1 MYTNKLDEILQGLEK
16 PDGSVQFPAKTC
28 ADLKMCHSDIENGM
42 TYFAFNYFFPFEMNK
57 VRKSLRKNKLLIAF
71 KFYKCSFLLPG
82 DYTLDPNLGS
92 SGDAFNAHC
101 NFDSEPTGETCIAPR
116 QALFEKKKW
125 VTEGED
131 KWRWFLRDIALD
143 QQVSISFRALNLTS
157 LCPTLDEFRDLVWS
171 FFG

>member
-16 PDGSVQFPAKTC
+16 PDGSEQFPAKTC

-42 TYFAFNYFFPFEMNK
+42 TYFAFNYLFPFETNEITE
-57 VRKSLRKNKLLIAF
+57 SLRKNKLLRVF
-71 KFYKCSFLLPG
+71 KLYKCPLLLPG

-125 VTEGED
+125 VAGDD

-143 QQVSISFRALNLTS
+143 EEVSIFIQSIGLNIAVSYFR
-157 LCPTLDEFRDLVWS
+157 
-171 FFG
+171 

>member
-1 MYTNKLDEILQGLEK
+1 M
-16 PDGSVQFPAKTC
+16 
-28 ADLKMCHSDIENGM
+28 
-42 TYFAFNYFFPFEMNK
+42 FA
-57 VRKSLRKNKLLIAF
+57 L
-71 KFYKCSFLLPG
+71 LLPG

-125 VTEGED
+125 VAEGDD

-143 QQVSISFRALNLTS
+143 QEVSIFIWSTGLNSTGSCFR
-157 LCPTLDEFRDLVWS
+157 
-171 FFG
+171 

>member
-1 MYTNKLDEILQGLEK
+1 M
-16 PDGSVQFPAKTC
+16 
-28 ADLKMCHSDIENGM
+28 
-42 TYFAFNYFFPFEMNK
+42 FA
-57 VRKSLRKNKLLIAF
+57 L
-71 KFYKCSFLLPG
+71 LLPG

-125 VTEGED
+125 VEEGDD

-143 QQVSISFRALNLTS
+143 QEVSIFIWSTGLNSTGSCFR
-157 LCPTLDEFRDLVWS
+157 
-171 FFG
+171 